1 VKTRRRVVLS
11 GILLVFCAAAVLL
24 AFSGRILWSLGAIL
38 DNGEPPRK
46 ADIIVVIGGDARGSR
61 ILTAAELAREGYA
74 PKVFVSGGAEF
85 YGRHESDLAVDFA
98 VQHGYPRD
106 AFIPFRYA
114 ALSTSDEARADI
126 RELRKLGVHTYLLVT
141 SVYHTARASR
151 TFRREGRREGA
162 DLEMH
167 PISAPDRYW
176 QNGEWWKDREG
187 RKLWFMEA
195 VKTIA
200 DYLRI

>member
-1 VKTRRRVVLS
+1 MKTKRRVVVS
-11 GILLVFCAAAVLL
+11 GIVLICAAAVLL
-24 AFSGRILWSLGAIL
+24 AFSGRILWSFGAIL

-46 ADIIVVIGGDARGSR
+46 ADMIVVIGGDAHGSR

-74 PKVFVSGGAEF
+74 PKVLVSGVAEF
-85 YGRHESDLAVDFA
+85 YGHHESDLAIDFA
-98 VQHGYPRD
+98 VQHGYRRD
-106 AFIPFRYA
+106 AFIAFRYP
-114 ALSTSDEARADI
+114 ALSTVDEARADI
-126 RELRKLGVHTYLLVT
+126 RELRRLEVHRYLLVT

-151 TFRREGRREGA
+151 IFRREGS